1 MSRLMVSVSGIR
13 GQIGRT
19 LTPEVA
25 ARFGAAFGTMLGAG
39 KTVVVGRDS
48 RPSGPMVRN
57 AVTSGLLACGV
68 KTIDLGLVTT
78 PGVALMTRE
87 LGADGGVVITASH
100 NPIEWNGIKF
110 LRPNGL
116 ALSVEGAAELKRIW
130 QRGDY
135 AYVAPDACGTETT
148 HDSTHAT
155 HIARVL
161 AIVDTEAIAA
171 RRFKVVLDSVNGA
184 GCVGTARL
192 LEELGCDLVA
202 MNAEPTG
209 LFAHT
214 PEPTEANLTDL
225 CAEVARSGAAVG
237 FAQDPD
243 ADRLAL
249 VDERGTYIGEEYT
262 LALCAAYVLAR
273 HSGPA
278 AANLSTSRMIDDV
291 AARYGAVVV
300 RTPVG
305 EANVAG
311 RMLADRCIIGGEGNG
326 GIIDPRVVPVRD
338 SMVGIALILA
348 QMTETGKALSELVDE
363 IPRYAMIKTKFPC
376 PADAAPKV
384 AAAARAHFAGRDGA
398 AFDDSDGLRIDLPD
412 GWVHVRASNTEPI
425 MRIIAEAPQRSTA
438 EALVDEVRRI
448 AESWVNG

>member
-39 KTVVVGRDS
+39 TTVVVGRDS
-48 RPSGPMVRN
+48 RPSGPMIRS
-57 AVTSGLLACGV
+57 AVISGLLACGV
-68 KTIDLGLVTT
+68 KVIDLGLVTT

-87 LGADGGVVITASH
+87 RNADGGVVITASH

-116 ALSVEGAAELKRIW
+116 ALSVDGAAELKRIW
-130 QRGDY
+130 ATGDY
-135 AYVAPDACGTETT
+135 AYVAPAACGTETT
-148 HDSTHAT
+148 DDSTHAT

-161 AIVDTEAIAA
+161 AIVDADAVA
-171 RRFKVVLDSVNGA
+171 GRRFKVVLDSVNGA

-192 LEELGCDLVA
+192 LEQLGCEVVA

-209 LFAHT
+209 VFAHT

-225 CAEVARSGAAVG
+225 CAETARRGAAVG

-262 LALCAAYVLAR
+262 LALCAAYVLSKR
-273 HSGPA
+273 SGSA
-278 AANLSTSRMIDDV
+278 AANLSTSRMIDDI
-291 AARYGAVVV
+291 AARHGGAVF

-311 RMLADRCIIGGEGNG
+311 RMLAEGCIIGGEGNG

-348 QMTETGKALSELVDE
+348 QLTETGKTLSALVDE

-376 PADAAPKV
+376 PAGAAPKV
-384 AAAARAHFAGRDGA
+384 AAAAREHYAARKGA
-398 AFDDSDGLRIDLPD
+398 AFNDSDGLRIDLPA

-425 MRIIAEAPQRSTA
+425 MRIIAEAPQRDAA
-438 EALVDEVRRI
+438 EALVEEVRAI
-448 AESWVNG
+448 AEPFVK